1 MKKFIVFIC
10 SFVLLQTSLF
20 SINDSIIDIQSPEKA
35 RTIQKVY
42 TFEIHDDIAPPAE
55 RRTKKAM
62 KDAKENDIDLIILHL
77 NTFGGMLNSA
87 DNIRTMLL
95 ESEIPVWVFI
105 DNNAASAG
113 ALISIACDS
122 IYMRPGANIGAASVV
137 NQTGEIMP
145 DKYQS
150 YMRSMMRSTAQ
161 AKGRDPKIAEAMVD
175 PRIYIEGIN
184 DSNKVLTFTTE
195 EAIIYGYCEGSAEN
209 IEQILKDNNIENYTI
224 VEQKLS
230 WVDLLISFLINPMIS
245 GLLIMLII
253 GGIYFELQT
262 PGVGFP
268 LVMAILGA
276 TLYFAPLYLE
286 DLAAN
291 WEILLFIVGLALLAV
306 EIFVIPGFGVAGISG
321 IFLIILSLTLSL
333 VHNQG
338 FDFSFSG
345 TGPVIKAFF
354 TVIIAM
360 GIAFFVSIW
369 LSKKLFTTSRFGE
382 LALSSTQE
390 ASDGFTSADLSLK
403 EFIGQTAIAE
413 TMLRPAGK
421 IRIDEDVYDAT
432 AETGYINKDELV
444 VVVKFENQQMIVRKK
459 SEI

>member
-1 MKKFIVFIC
+1 MKKIFLLSIGIILFQFQSFCNQDTIVKTLNN
-10 SFVLLQTSLF
+10 S
-20 SINDSIIDIQSPEKA
+20 
-35 RTIQKVY
+35 KVY
-42 TFEIHDDIAPPAE
+42 TFKIHEDIAPPAE
-55 RRTKKAM
+55 RKTQKAI
-62 KDAKENDIDLIILHL
+62 KDAEAENADLIILHL

-87 DNIRTMLL
+87 DVIRTTLL
-95 ESEIPVWVFI
+95 ESKVPVWVFI

-137 NQTGEIMP
+137 NQTGEVMP

-195 EAIIYGYCEGSAEN
+195 EAMTHGYCEGSAES
-209 IEQILKDNNIENYTI
+209 IDQILKDNNIENYTI

-230 WVDLLISFLINPMIS
+230 WLDSLIGFLVHPAVS
-245 GLLIMLII
+245 GILIMMII
-253 GGIYFELQT
+253 GGIYFELQS

-268 LVMAILGA
+268 LIIAILGA

-286 DLAAN
+286 GLAAN
-291 WEILLFIVGLALLAV
+291 WEILIFILGLALLAV

-321 IFLIILSLTLSL
+321 IFLIVMSLTLSL

-345 TGPVIKAFF
+345 TTPVIKAFF
-354 TVIIAM
+354 VVIIAM
-360 GIAFFVSIW
+360 GASFFVSIW
-369 LSKKLFTTSRFGE
+369 LSKKLLTTSRFGE
-382 LALSSTQE
+382 LALSTTQQ
-390 ASDGFTSADLSLK
+390 ATDGFTSADLSLK
-403 EFIGQTAIAE
+403 QLIGKTAIAV

-421 IRIDEDVYDAT
+421 IEINNEIYDAT
-432 AETGYINKDELV
+432 AESGYIDKGESV
-444 VVVKFENQQMIVRKK
+444 IIVKYENQQMMVRK
-459 SEI
+459 S